1 MSVSNKAV
9 YKEAFERARAG
20 QGRTLLQRLLFP
32 FQDHYT
38 QTSLVQGEHDGAAA
52 RDEFAARAGSAP
64 TGAAAQS

>member
-52 RDEFAARAGSAP
+52 RNEFAGSAP
-64 TGAAAQS
+64 SGTTAQS